1 MRRWISLL
9 TAIVMLAACFSA
21 FAEESTFDVQAF
33 LTRLMTGD
41 DLPALY
47 AQFTP
52 EMQSAMTLTDVANL
66 WPSLTATAGPF
77 ERFAGET
84 ASEEVGGYTTLT
96 QTMNMQAIGLSCM
109 VALDAQGRIAGLRF
123 SPCAKEADAPLALP
137 ENCVEEAVIVEES
150 PWQLPGTLTLPANT
164 TSPVPAVVLVHG
176 SGPSDRDETIG
187 AVKPFRDLAESLAA
201 SGIASLR
208 YDKRTY
214 VYGAQIAASQ
224 QLTAAMTAEEETIQ
238 DAIAAGRLLASDSR
252 VDASR
257 IFLVGHSLGAM
268 LAPRIVSESDG
279 LFAGMVLLCGSNASL
294 LDIMIRQSEDAVA
307 ALPADQRALQTAAL
321 DEIRLQAAA
330 LPEMTADEAQ
340 TVTIAGQPGFYFWEM
355 THHPSAAELIT
366 SLALPTLI
374 INGDRDFQVNRQEG
388 REGWESSL
396 PMDASYLAFLW
407 ADVNHLLMRPDVDE
421 ALAGTAAEYMVPCT
435 LDEEVASAVSSF
447 ILTKEE

>member
-9 TAIVMLAACFSA
+9 TAIVTLAACFSA
-21 FAEESTFDVQAF
+21 FAEESSFDVQSF

-52 EMQSAMTLTDVANL
+52 EMQSAMTLMDVANL

-96 QTMNMQAIGLSCM
+96 QAMNMQTIGLSCM

-123 SPCAKEADAPLALP
+123 LPCAKEADAPLTPP
-137 ENCVEEAVIVEES
+137 ENCVEEAVIVGDS
-150 PWQLPGTLTLPANT
+150 PWQLPGTLTIPTGSA
-164 TSPVPAVVLVHG
+164 SPVPAVVLVHG

-224 QLTAAMTAEEETIQ
+224 QVAVTMTAEEEIIQ

-252 VDASR
+252 IDSSR

-268 LAPRIVSESDG
+268 LAPRIASESEG
-279 LFAGMVLLCGSNASL
+279 LFAGMALLCGSNASL

-307 ALPADQRALQTAAL
+307 SLPDDQRALQTAAL
-321 DEIRLQAAA
+321 DELRRQADA
-330 LPEMTADEAQ
+330 LPEMTAEEAKS
-340 TVTIAGQPGFYFWEM
+340 VTIAGQPGFYFWEM
-355 THHPSAAELIT
+355 TRHPSAAELIT

-374 INGDRDFQVNRQEG
+374 VNGDRDFQVNRQEG

-396 PMDASYLAFLW
+396 PMDAPYLTCLW
-407 ADVNHLLMRPDVDE
+407 ADVNHLLMRPNVDE
-421 ALAGTAAEYMVPCT
+421 ALAGTAAEYMIPCK